1 MSDDFNIETAVPPGV
16 LVAAGGWCA
25 PSGAVWDIFTEII
38 WDWDCVDIERVA
50 DAFAFGVVPELVETD
65 PCFWLPKFTM
75 PRGNPI
81 RFDSVQSEMRP
92 ECERLKR
99 AEENKRGGRT

>member
-1 MSDDFNIETAVPPGV
+1 MTAPEPGV
-16 LVAAGGWCA
+16 LTAAGGWCA
-25 PSGAVWDIFTEII
+25 PSGAVYDIFTEKIFL
-38 WDWDCVDIERVA
+38 WDCVDIERVA
-50 DAFAFGVVPELVETD
+50 DAFAFGVVPELVEPD
-65 PCFWLPKFTM
+65 PWYWLPKISVS
-75 PRGNPI
+75 RGNPI